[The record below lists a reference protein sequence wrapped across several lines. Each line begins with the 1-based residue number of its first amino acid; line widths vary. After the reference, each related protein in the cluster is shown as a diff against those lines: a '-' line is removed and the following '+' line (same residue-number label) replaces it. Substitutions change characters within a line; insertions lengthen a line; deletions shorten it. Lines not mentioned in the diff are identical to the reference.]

1 MSIFSL
7 PPASVLTS
15 VHPYLN
21 PGTGGLIIQLI
32 LGGLFA
38 IGLAVRVFW
47 SRIKRIGSHQ
57 PAQPTPTAGP
67 DEDGNK

>member
-1 MSIFSL
+1 MGIFTF
-7 PPASVLTS
+7 PPASVLST
-15 VHPYLN
+15 VDPYLN

-47 SRIKRIGSHQ
+47 SKIKRIGASR
-57 PAQPTPTAGP
+57 PANPDTTAGP
-67 DEDGNK
+67 HEDETK